1 MQHIDF
7 LILEVYDSREGRR
20 HMERRNVQK
29 KKLPAGIESFEEI
42 RTEAMRFQNLLESDC
57 LLQKPVPGCGGD
69 LSAGLR
75 RRE

>member
-1 MQHIDF
+1 
-7 LILEVYDSREGRR
+7 
-20 HMERRNVQK
+20 MERRNVQK

-75 RRE
+75 GRE